1 MSNMHDN
8 ITKLLE
14 IIVKYTIIITAATY
28 LVGFIYV
35 SGITT
40 NASLNLQIL
49 GADLQSSIPFSSK
62 FIFIQGT
69 YIIIRW
75 LVVLL
80 TFIFF
85 TNCISNLKLEYG
97 KNSTI
102 NFLYRMVFNKRYANY
117 FIIFI
122 IIMTCI
128 YWSFTFLTFTSE
140 IISLKRAFYYI
151 NLFINKIVIPI
162 VFALTLINL
171 NRIYKSES
179 IKENIHA
186 MSERNYSLTGLFQVS
201 HLKLNFSIFLITI
214 SILLYIFFDG
224 LLLFVHASNKFDLKM
239 AGYNMSTVYD
249 SSTNKKDSYYTLEV
263 NNNHFIGFDIN
274 KSCIT
279 IIPMS
284 DSKKVEL
291 WSLNKSNPH
300 VKYIN
305 ENSLR
310 NYLLSKEIENP
321 DDYLAMTSLIT
332 DIYNYRVNISPEN
345 TKSYISLLSQNYY
358 KSSLKLISPELLF
371 QYWKE
376 TSSFYNKNN
385 SNYIGIDFSIP
396 EKDKK
401 NHNKY
406 YIYIRELWKDKID
419 YLKYTIITENGSWK
433 VDAVSTELSEFE
445 FTLN

>member
-14 IIVKYTIIITAATY
+14 IIVKYTIIITATTY
-28 LVGFIYV
+28 LLGFIYV
-35 SGITT
+35 SGITK

-49 GADLQSSIPFSSK
+49 EVNLQSSIPFSSR
-62 FIFIQGT
+62 FIFIQGA
-69 YIIIRW
+69 YIIIRCL
-75 LVVLL
+75 LVILP
-80 TFIFF
+80 FIFL
-85 TNCISNLKLEYG
+85 TNRIPNPKLKYS
-97 KNSTI
+97 KDSTI
-102 NFLYRMVFNKRYANY
+102 NFLYR
-117 FIIFI
+117 FIFDEKYVSYYQEFI
-122 IIMTCI
+122 IIMLI
-128 YWSFTFLTFTSE
+128 INFSLIALIFKLKFLPLKQALYFVSFLLDT
-140 IISLKRAFYYI
+140 
-151 NLFINKIVIPI
+151 IVIPTI
-162 VFALTLINL
+162 FAHTFIILNKVYKKESTKETIYTRTKGKTTFTKLFQDPNLKFNL
-171 NRIYKSES
+171 N
-179 IKENIHA
+179 
-186 MSERNYSLTGLFQVS
+186 
-201 HLKLNFSIFLITI
+201 IFFII
-214 SILLYIFFDG
+214 SFMLLYIFFDG
-224 LLLFVHASNKFDLKM
+224 FSLFVHALNKFDLKK

-249 SSTNKKDSYYTLEV
+249 SLTNKKDSYYTLEV
-263 NNNHFIGFDIN
+263 NNDHFIGFDIN
-274 KSCIT
+274 KACIT
-279 IIPMS
+279 VIPMS

-291 WSLNKSNPH
+291 WSLNKSDPH
-300 VKYIN
+300 VKYID

-310 NYLLSKEIENP
+310 NYLLSQEIKNT
-321 DDYLAMTSLIT
+321 DDYLAMTTLIT

-345 TKSYISLLSQNYY
+345 TKSYINLLSQSYY
-358 KSSLKLISPELLF
+358 KSSLNLISPELLF

-419 YLKYTIITENGSWK
+419 YLKYTIINENGSWK